1 MSESVRNLAA
11 WGYDSGRT
19 GTRVEVD
26 VWTVN
31 DVDYGESDIE
41 RARRML
47 GGGVEVIRAAG
58 DVAKVEYPGAAG
70 VGYRRVSTDEKVTQQ
85 AFAGAVRSSGGDR
98 TDAGT
103 FGTGWTVPDDAPDLE
118 AVAAHGE
125 AVILPAVAKDL
136 RRSGSVELA
145 AEIRSMVR
153 EKAREEDEEPVRA
166 KSFSGFKNAV
176 RIYPRNGSA
185 FEYSIDTSADAL
197 RRER

>member
-19 GTRVEVD
+19 ETRVEVD

-31 DVDYGESDIE
+31 DVDYGESDID

-70 VGYRRVSTDEKVTQQ
+70 TGYRRVSTDEKVSQQ
-85 AFAGAVRSSGGDR
+85 AFAGAVRSAGGDR
-98 TDAGT
+98 TNSGT
-103 FGTGWTVPDDAPDLE
+103 FGDGWTVPDNAPDLS
-118 AVAAHGE
+118 AVAVHGE
-125 AVILPAVAKDL
+125 AVVLPAVATDL

-145 AEIRSMVR
+145 AEIRSMFR
-153 EKAREEDEEPVRA
+153 ERAREEDEEPVRA
-166 KSFSGFKNAV
+166 ESFSGYKNAV
-176 RIYPRNGSA
+176 RIYPRNGA
-185 FEYSIDTSADAL
+185 PFEYSVDTSSDAL